1 MRRVLFTLL
10 LLAVVAVAGAQ
21 STGSQAEVDALKERI
36 AKLEKRSEVWDK
48 LKPAFQISGYLQAG
62 YDLLWGDDGETTTS
76 SFHLR
81 RARMTLQGD
90 IYNGKAGKANYRIQV
105 DLCKSPV
112 IMDLWVKYQPVN
124 EFGAQIG
131 QFKLPI
137 SIENTDYNATK
148 LEFITYAN
156 TVQRMSRNGSVDMTG
171 INSSGRDI
179 GLQFAGGFIERQD
192 FDIINYEVGVFNG
205 SGINVKD
212 SNLSKDVAARLTIQP
227 LKLLKI
233 AAYGL
238 FGEIDATSLA
248 SKYPGMIQ
256 QNKSANVRYLRY
268 NRFGGGFDYN
278 DKNIFGRAEFIGGQT
293 GDYTSAGVY
302 GQVGYKLR
310 DKFTV
315 GVRYDYFVEDL
326 NDEAP
331 ELTTYSVAV
340 SYRPWKHIRLQ
351 AEYSL
356 QETLYKDVTKL
367 GNCLYFMATALF

>member
-1 MRRVLFTLL
+1 MRRLIFILILTAHIGIVC
-10 LLAVVAVAGAQ
+10 AQ
-21 STGSQAEVDALKERI
+21 NSEVDALNERI

-48 LKPAFQISGYLQAG
+48 LKPAFQLSGYIQAG
-62 YDLLWGDDGETTTS
+62 YDYLWNDNDATTTS

-81 RARMTLQGD
+81 RARMTLKGD
-90 IYNGKAGKANYRIQV
+90 IYNGKAGKADYRIQV

-112 IMDLWVKYQPVN
+112 IMDLWVNYQPVE
-124 EFGAQIG
+124 EFGAKIG

-137 SIENTDYNATK
+137 SIENTDYNATR
-148 LEFITYAN
+148 LEFISYSN
-156 TVQRMSRNGSVDMTG
+156 TVQRMSRNGSGDMTG

-179 GLQFAGGFIERQD
+179 GLQFAGGFIARKD
-192 FDIINYEVGVFNG
+192 FNIINYEVGVFNG

-238 FGEIDATSLA
+238 IGEINATSLV
-248 SKYPGMIQ
+248 STYPGMIQ
-256 QNKSANVRYLRY
+256 QNKSVNLHYLKY

-278 DKNIFGRAEFIGGQT
+278 DDHIFGRTEFICGQT

-315 GVRYDYFVEDL
+315 GLRYDYFIENL
-326 NDEAP
+326 NDDAP
-331 ELTTYSVAV
+331 EQTTYSIAL
-340 SYRPWKHIRLQ
+340 SYRPWKYIRLQ

-356 QETLYKDVTKL
+356 QETLYRDVSKL

>member
-10 LLAVVAVAGAQ
+10 LLAVVTVAGAQ
-21 STGSQAEVDALKERI
+21 NAGSQAEVDALKERI

-62 YDLLWGDDGETTTS
+62 YDLLWSDDGETTTS

-137 SIENTDYNATK
+137 SIENTDYNATR
-148 LEFITYAN
+148 LEFVSYSN

-179 GLQFAGGFIERQD
+179 GLQFAGGFIERKD

-205 SGINVKD
+205 SRQE
-212 SNLSKDVAARLTIQP
+212 SHIQRHRGAHV
-227 LKLLKI
+227 LL
-233 AAYGL
+233 
-238 FGEIDATSLA
+238 
-248 SKYPGMIQ
+248 
-256 QNKSANVRYLRY
+256 
-268 NRFGGGFDYN
+268 
-278 DKNIFGRAEFIGGQT
+278 
-293 GDYTSAGVY
+293 
-302 GQVGYKLR
+302 
-310 DKFTV
+310 
-315 GVRYDYFVEDL
+315 
-326 NDEAP
+326 
-331 ELTTYSVAV
+331 
-340 SYRPWKHIRLQ
+340 
-351 AEYSL
+351 
-356 QETLYKDVTKL
+356 
-367 GNCLYFMATALF
+367 

>member
-1 MRRVLFTLL
+1 MRRLIFALL
-10 LLAVVAVAGAQ
+10 LTACVATINAQ
-21 STGSQAEVDALKERI
+21 NRDTAALNERV

-238 FGEIDATSLA
+238 FGEIDATSLV

-340 SYRPWKHIRLQ
+340 SYRPWKHIRLHHC
-351 AEYSL
+351 
-356 QETLYKDVTKL
+356 TV
-367 GNCLYFMATALF
+367 

>member
-179 GLQFAGGFIERQD
+179 GLQFAGGFIERKD

-238 FGEIDATSLA
+238 FGEIDATSLV

-256 QNKSANVRYLRY
+256 QNKSANVHYLRY